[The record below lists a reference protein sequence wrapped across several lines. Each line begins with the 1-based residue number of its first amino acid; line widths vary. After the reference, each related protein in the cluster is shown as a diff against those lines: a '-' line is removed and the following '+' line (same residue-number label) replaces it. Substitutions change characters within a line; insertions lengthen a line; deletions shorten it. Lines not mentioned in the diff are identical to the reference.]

1 MKKKFT
7 RWPTGFIL
15 CAGFDYKS
23 ENGMS
28 SIIEL
33 LTKVTQSSSLISKQ
47 TAKFVKVGT
56 DFFLHFVSY
65 QHLS

>member
-1 MKKKFT
+1 
-7 RWPTGFIL
+7 
-15 CAGFDYKS
+15 
-23 ENGMS
+23 MS